1 MERWKESQLHQLL
14 RTTDIDTAYRISL
27 DFAKNIGFKFFAF
40 SITCAEKAGPTNTVR
55 LNNYPVDYNTEYEQK
70 QHRDIDPIV
79 AHCHESMMPIVWN
92 EELFSKVSWLWD
104 ALEYQGLQHGWS
116 HSVHDEESGLCS
128 ILSLARSH
136 SPVTALD
143 LYENLGFSI
152 FMGGHL
158 HRLMAQTFPRQ
169 SVKPPPPHLSQ
180 REIDVLKLAADG
192 KTAGESAVILNVTPR
207 TVNFHVQKAIEKFS
221 VNNKLSAVVAAAK
234 AGYLPE

>member
-70 QHRDIDPIV
+70 QHREIDPIV